1 MEEERPSPEQL
12 LAQVQGPA
20 PTEHGALKI
29 FFGYAPGVG
38 KTYAMLEEARELAL
52 SGEDVLVG
60 YVEPH
65 VRRNTEL
72 LVLGLD
78 LLPTVH
84 SAYRG
89 IELREFDLDAAL
101 TRRPRVIIVDELA
114 HTNVAGSR
122 HAKRWQDVQ
131 ELLEAGIDVFSTLN
145 LQHLESLNDTVA
157 KITGIVVRETV
168 PDDIFDRAADV
179 QLIDIPADALLERFQ
194 AGKVYVP
201 EQAERAMRSFFTR
214 DKLTALR
221 ELMLRRAADRV
232 SRQLRESGG
241 RTVVQSRERLLVCV
255 GPSPTSARVIRS
267 ARRMATAL
275 GADWIAA
282 CVETSATENLR
293 KVDRERLA
301 RHMQLAERLGAEL
314 ATLHGDNVAHE
325 IVTYAKRRG
334 VTQIVA
340 GKTEYD
346 RRLRWGRRSLVEE
359 LVRHSGDVD
368 VFVIRGRGEPLRFE
382 PYSGPRTSRWSV
394 ALTSSAVLSLCTLV
408 GLLFERVGLADAD
421 VIMVYLLGVVAI
433 AARLGAMG
441 GITAS
446 VMAVLLFN
454 FFFTKPYYTFH
465 VDNPGYVFTFLA
477 MGLTAL
483 ATSMLMARMRRQA
496 EESRKRERRT
506 EALYRLN
513 QQLTNT
519 MGLHQLA
526 GAAERYLSEVY
537 AGQVV
542 LLAPDARGHL
552 APITPAA
559 HAPWL
564 QPNEIAVAQ
573 WVHDHRRP
581 AGRGTDTLASAA
593 ALYIPLQRSHGTLGV
608 LGLRAEAV
616 LSPEQ
621 QHLLATFA
629 AQLALALE
637 RDDLAAQAQRALF
650 HAEHE
655 RLRSALL
662 SSVSHDLR
670 TPLTIIALASSNVLR
685 QPDLNDTARRELD
698 TVLRESQR
706 LTRLVENLLH
716 MTRLESESMQ
726 VNKQWQPIEETIGS
740 ALARA
745 EPALQAH
752 PVNVRQPDDLV
763 LAPYDGVL
771 IEQTLINLVENAAKY
786 SSSSQPIQLTV
797 RKLSNAVEVE
807 VADRGPGIARGDEE
821 RIFEK
826 FYRGESVADRARGTG
841 LGLAI
846 CKAIIQAHGGEIG
859 VRNRPDGGAS
869 FRFTLP
875 LTGTQPGMPEDLVAS
890 DGDNQLT

>member
-12 LAQVQGPA
+12 LAQVQEPSAAGC
-20 PTEHGALKI
+20 GRLKI

-52 SGEDVLVG
+52 SGEDMLVG

-65 VRRNTEL
+65 VRRETEL

-78 LLPTVH
+78 LLSTRRTE
-84 SAYRG
+84 YRG

-101 TRRPRVIIVDELA
+101 ERQPRTIIVDELA
-114 HTNVAGSR
+114 HTNAPGSR

-131 ELLEAGIDVFSTLN
+131 ELLEAGVDVHTTLN

-157 KITGIVVRETV
+157 QVTGVIVRETV
-168 PDDIFDRAADV
+168 PDDIFDSAADV
-179 QLIDIPADALLERFQ
+179 QLIDITAEALLERFQ
-194 AGKVYVP
+194 TGKVYIP
-201 EQAERAMRSFFTR
+201 EQAERAMQNFFTR

-232 SRQLRESGG
+232 NRQLRDAGG

-255 GPSPTSARVIRS
+255 GPSPTSARVIRA

-282 CVETSATENLR
+282 CVETPATENLR
-293 KVDRERLA
+293 QADRERLA

-314 ATLHGDNVAHE
+314 ATLHGENVAHE
-325 IVTYAKRRG
+325 IIAYAKRRG

-346 RRLRWGRRSLVEE
+346 RRPRWGRRSLVEE

-382 PYSGPRTSRWSV
+382 PSPARRTSRWS
-394 ALTSSAVLSLCTLV
+394 ATLLSAAVLTLCTLV
-408 GLLFERVGLADAD
+408 GVLFERVGLADAD
-421 VIMVYLLGVVAI
+421 VIMVFLLGVVII
-433 AARLGAMG
+433 AARFGAVG
-441 GITAS
+441 GISAS
-446 VMAVLLFN
+446 VIAVLLFN

-465 VDNPGYVFTFLA
+465 VDNPGYIFTFVA
-477 MGLTAL
+477 MGVTAL
-483 ATSMLMARMRRQA
+483 ATSIVMARMRRQA

-513 QQLTNT
+513 QQLTGAT
-519 MGLHQLA
+519 GLRQLA
-526 GAAERYLSEVY
+526 AAAERYLSEVFG
-537 AGQVV
+537 GQVI
-542 LLAPDARGHL
+542 LFAPSASHHV
-552 APITPAA
+552 APTSPAT
-559 HAPWL
+559 HSEWM
-564 QPNEIAVAQ
+564 QPNELAVAQ
-573 WVHDHRRP
+573 WVYDHRRP

-593 ALYIPLQRSHGTLGV
+593 ALYVPLQHSHGALGV
-608 LGLRAEAV
+608 LGLRADAA

-621 QHLLATFA
+621 QHLIATFA

-650 HAEHE
+650 QAEHE

-670 TPLTIIALASSNVLR
+670 TPLTIIALATSNVLR
-685 QPDLNDTARRELD
+685 QSSLDDAARRELD
-698 TVLRESQR
+698 TVLHESQR

-716 MTRLESESMQ
+716 LTRLESGGMQ

-740 ALARA
+740 ALARV
-745 EPALQAH
+745 EPALQDH
-752 PVNVRQPDDLV
+752 PVNVDQPDELV

-786 SSSSQPIQLTV
+786 SSPDQPIHLAV
-797 RKLSNAVEVE
+797 RKLNDAIEVE
-807 VADRGPGIARGDEE
+807 VADRGPGVPPGDEE
-821 RIFEK
+821 RVFEK

-859 VRNRPDGGAS
+859 VRNRAGGGAS
-869 FRFTLP
+869 FGFTLP
-875 LTGTQPGMPEDLVAS
+875 LTGTPPGIPEDLIVS
-890 DGDNQLT
+890 EGDNRLK